1 MDLITAGLPNSD
13 LPGLTITIV
22 RHGNTFNPGETPRRI
37 GARTD
42 LPLVP
47 SGIRQAQ
54 ALGEAFAGQGLAF
67 DRALAA
73 PLSRTRET
81 IAHIL
86 NHQRHAPNVETID
99 WLKEIDHGP
108 DENQPETAVID
119 RIGAAALAAW
129 DVQAQVPDGWI
140 VDVDRRLAGWRGLLA
155 SGSGRVL
162 IVTSNGAARFA
173 LLADPALQAGAAALP
188 SLKLRTGAY
197 GTMECRGDAL
207 RLLGWDC
214 RP

>member
-1 MDLITAGLPNSD
+1 MDLIAAGLPD
-13 LPGLTITIV
+13 GGLPGLTITIV
-22 RHGNTFNPGETPRRI
+22 RHGNTFDPGEAPRRI

-42 LPLVP
+42 LPLVA

-86 NHQRHAPNVETID
+86 DYQCPALVVETVD

-108 DENQPETAVID
+108 DENQPDTMVID

-129 DVQAQVPDGWI
+129 DDQAQVPDGWI
-140 VDVDRRLAGWRGLLA
+140 VDADKRLAGWRSLLA
-155 SGSGRVL
+155 SGNGRVL

-173 LLADPALQAGAAALP
+173 LLADPALQAEAAALP

-197 GTMECRGDAL
+197 GMIERRSDTL